1 MNIFVDENIPQ
12 KIVLRLREEGYTVE
26 YVTRSVED
34 RDILES
40 AYRKNALLITHDKD
54 FERLV
59 LDERRSTS
67 GVILLR
73 ISGRVP
79 IEHRAQIVVNLL
91 RKYKNKLEGSCTSLT
106 ESYIDIRRP
115 LPL

>member
-1 MNIFVDENIPQ
+1 LNIFVDENIPQ
-12 KIVLRLREEGYTVE
+12 KIVLRLREEGYSVE

-34 RDILES
+34 GEILES
-40 AYRKNALLITHDKD
+40 AYRKKALLITHDKD

-59 LDERRSTS
+59 LDEHLPTS

-73 ISGRVP
+73 ISGRIP
-79 IEHRAQIVVNLL
+79 MEHRAQIVVNML
-91 RKYKNKLEGSCTSLT
+91 RKYKDKLEGTCTTLT

-115 LPL
+115 LRW